1 MCWPRSILSFVEVGL
16 CWQGSCLCSWYSKM
30 YLCSG
35 MMRLAQ
41 FREVVCTVTFPSFS
55 FFIFNFLIRQQCN
68 LVWCCYSV
76 CSNGQSSALD
86 HSSQYWVNVMLNK
99 GEKFLKI
106 STSCKAFNR
115 IRMLDFFFFWTRVIT
130 PRKKKSSSVG
140 KSVCPCK
147 WTCSVMAVGAQQAV
161 LPMN

>member
-41 FREVVCTVTFPSFS
+41 FREVVCTVTFPLL
-55 FFIFNFLIRQQCN
+55 FIFNFLIRQQCN

-106 STSCKAFNR
+106 PTSCKAFNR
-115 IRMLDFFFFWTRVIT
+115 IRMLDFFFLD
-130 PRKKKSSSVG
+130 KGYYSKGKKSSSMG
-140 KSVCPCK
+140 KSVHPCK